1 MKLQAE
7 RERVEKLKK
16 KISSDIE
23 THEERRQ
30 RQLNKVQ
37 QKASAEME
45 KVVQVKKRKEG
56 NKENM
61 GNNQEV

>member
-37 QKASAEME
+37 KKASAEME